1 MTKRTHLPG
10 NGFKAL
16 VSIALT
22 YLDTLNEDNCSH
34 ACALELGVISQYSG
48 QSNQFGQSKYL

>member
-1 MTKRTHLPG
+1 MTKRTYLPG

-16 VSIALT
+16 VPTALT

-34 ACALELGVISQYSG
+34 GCALELGVIS
-48 QSNQFGQSKYL
+48 